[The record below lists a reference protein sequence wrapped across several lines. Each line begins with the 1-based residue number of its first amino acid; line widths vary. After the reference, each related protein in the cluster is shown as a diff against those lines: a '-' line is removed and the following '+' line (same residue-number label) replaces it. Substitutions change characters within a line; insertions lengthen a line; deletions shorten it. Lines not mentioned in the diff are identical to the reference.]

1 MGVRFEF
8 VSRVEGYSVSIES
21 GGAYGVLCRV
31 LRNIQIRYKTAI
43 FGGIFWLLGF
53 FGIPLLLAAIGSLV

>member
-1 MGVRFEF
+1 MGFFAEF
-8 VSRVEGYSVSIES
+8 YEILKFV
-21 GGAYGVLCRV
+21 
-31 LRNIQIRYKTAI
+31 IRIAI